1 MRRLFL
7 IVPILATIALFAAL
21 VPAAGTAQEDPPVYW
36 ESIDVITDVQE
47 NGDMLVTETQTYQF
61 TRPHTTQRYRY
72 IPLGL
77 VESID
82 AVSVWQ
88 DGEKIS
94 GVHSGIEDGQQWIR
108 WSHRPLDPPETLT
121 FVLRYRV
128 RDGLRLDADGGQV
141 YWKALFKDRDTDIRT
156 GSVTVRLPESL
167 SGRIEDYRSFGSSA
181 GSRQVDPRTVVFRTS
196 GPLPPGKELEVQVT
210 FPHGLL
216 DVPTPEWQQRHFWE
230 REVFW
235 AWAGRVMFIV
245 LVFLLALALS
255 RSFRAWPRV
264 SYPELAGPVTQ
275 PPSDLSAAAVS
286 VLESREVTPRTL
298 LAIMVEMCRKGVLQI
313 AVVDDGDL
321 PSRNWKGDYYYWLSR
336 HRHPQFEW
344 ERLLFDAI
352 PDRPVKANDLPGLL
366 RRNSDSIGD
375 YLDEYLWSRGIFD
388 GDPIQTHRKYRRRWF
403 RALLRAMTVM
413 AGIGFALW
421 LGLWLPPWENLSK
434 TVIWGIPF
442 GLTADVAL
450 YRRLP
455 RILASGSVPP
465 TETGAYEISRWREL
479 RKFLRSL
486 TPSGLATLPDSLLP
500 YAIALHTKQEWVSA
514 HRDSPLWANA
524 SWSTHGAGPE
534 HVAAYSSFLLAGGW
548 RNQWRERGFA
558 GFGGGGG
565 DGGGG

>member
-128 RDGLRLDADGGQV
+128 RGGLRLDADGDQV

-216 DVPTPEWQQRHFWE
+216 DVPTPEWQQRHFLGAGGLLGLGWPGHVHRPRVPVGFSPVAQFSGMAE
-230 REVFW
+230 GQLSR
-235 AWAGRVMFIV
+235 AGRTGN
-245 LVFLLALALS
+245 
-255 RSFRAWPRV
+255 P
-264 SYPELAGPVTQ
+264 
-275 PPSDLSAAAVS
+275 AA
-286 VLESREVTPRTL
+286 
-298 LAIMVEMCRKGVLQI
+298 Q
-313 AVVDDGDL
+313 
-321 PSRNWKGDYYYWLSR
+321 
-336 HRHPQFEW
+336 
-344 ERLLFDAI
+344 
-352 PDRPVKANDLPGLL
+352 RP
-366 RRNSDSIGD
+366 
-375 YLDEYLWSRGIFD
+375 
-388 GDPIQTHRKYRRRWF
+388 
-403 RALLRAMTVM
+403 
-413 AGIGFALW
+413 
-421 LGLWLPPWENLSK
+421 
-434 TVIWGIPF
+434 
-442 GLTADVAL
+442 
-450 YRRLP
+450 
-455 RILASGSVPP
+455 
-465 TETGAYEISRWREL
+465 
-479 RKFLRSL
+479 
-486 TPSGLATLPDSLLP
+486 
-500 YAIALHTKQEWVSA
+500 
-514 HRDSPLWANA
+514 
-524 SWSTHGAGPE
+524 
-534 HVAAYSSFLLAGGW
+534 
-548 RNQWRERGFA
+548 
-558 GFGGGGG
+558 FGGGGIRPG
-565 DGGGG
+565 LPRGHPSDAARNNCRDVPERRPSNRRCRRW